1 MSRVIMTVMIILIMI
16 VIDMIKWKMT
26 GKPPCHVKRREL
38 EIWTVTMCA
47 QTGHFL
53 AIMNTR
59 LFDCSSVA
67 YAFTSKVTKKLF
79 VLCSFLW

>member
-47 QTGHFL
+47 QTGL
-53 AIMNTR
+53 E
-59 LFDCSSVA
+59 LF
-67 YAFTSKVTKKLF
+67 
-79 VLCSFLW
+79 SFGRYWKSEYESFSIFS